1 MLHGILAEMGREDET
16 YLTPKWIVAANET
29 IARMSGKPPEEIA
42 SAFRAKIRGTAGG
55 RP

>member
-1 MLHGILAEMGREDET
+1 MGREDET

-29 IARMSGKPPEEIA
+29 IARMSSKTPEEIA